1 MQEFQILGLTQ
12 NTLDILKNKGFSKPT
27 KIQKL
32 TIPLILKNKQDI
44 IGQAQTGTG
53 KTASFGLP
61 ILEILK
67 ENTGQVQTLILVPTR
82 DLALQVQSDLISFKG
97 QKRVSIRAIYGGQP
111 IERQIKE
118 LRTGSDIVVGTPGR
132 ILDHLNRRTLQL
144 QNVSHLVLDEADE
157 MLNMGFL
164 KDVERIMLHTPKNKR
179 TLLFSATM
187 PKAIMKI
194 IDKHMKS
201 YEICKVAET
210 TLATANT
217 LQLYV
222 EVPRDQKIKALTRI
236 LDLEKSFYGI
246 VFCRTRFEVKKVAAD
261 LKKKG
266 HSVSPFSGDISQRTR
281 EKIMQQFKSQKLSV
295 LVATDVAARGI
306 DVKNLTHVINYTLP
320 DDSNIYV
327 HRIGRTGRAGQQG
340 TAISFVGAGE
350 FKKIK
355 DIEHI
360 SKISIEKFQTDL
372 GVTLPHGFR
381 QEIPTA
387 PKGRGN
393 FGRFSKKKTSHSSS
407 PQESY
412 KKRWSPTRK
421 KTTHK

>member
-144 QNVSHLVLDEADE
+144 QNVSH
-157 MLNMGFL
+157 
-164 KDVERIMLHTPKNKR
+164 
-179 TLLFSATM
+179 
-187 PKAIMKI
+187 
-194 IDKHMKS
+194 
-201 YEICKVAET
+201 
-210 TLATANT
+210 
-217 LQLYV
+217 
-222 EVPRDQKIKALTRI
+222 
-236 LDLEKSFYGI
+236 
-246 VFCRTRFEVKKVAAD
+246 
-261 LKKKG
+261 
-266 HSVSPFSGDISQRTR
+266 
-281 EKIMQQFKSQKLSV
+281 
-295 LVATDVAARGI
+295 
-306 DVKNLTHVINYTLP
+306 
-320 DDSNIYV
+320 
-327 HRIGRTGRAGQQG
+327 
-340 TAISFVGAGE
+340 
-350 FKKIK
+350 
-355 DIEHI
+355 
-360 SKISIEKFQTDL
+360 
-372 GVTLPHGFR
+372 
-381 QEIPTA
+381 
-387 PKGRGN
+387 
-393 FGRFSKKKTSHSSS
+393 
-407 PQESY
+407 
-412 KKRWSPTRK
+412 
-421 KTTHK
+421 